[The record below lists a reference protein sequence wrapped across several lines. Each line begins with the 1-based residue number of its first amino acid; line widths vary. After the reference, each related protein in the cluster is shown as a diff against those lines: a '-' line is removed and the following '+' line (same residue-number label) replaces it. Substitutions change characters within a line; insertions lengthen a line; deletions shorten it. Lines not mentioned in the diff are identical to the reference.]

1 MEANILNPIIEL
13 HHTSKTFN
21 HRIAVNDVSFQIEP
35 GSVTAILGP
44 NGAGKTTTLSMM
56 LGLLEPSRGTV
67 KLFGRSPKE
76 RSVRERIGVML
87 QHVSIM
93 DRLKV
98 REILE
103 LTRSYYP
110 NPMDMEF
117 LIHLTGLTTGDLN
130 RYTEKLSGG
139 QKRSLGFAMALAG
152 DPEVLFFDEP
162 TVGLD
167 TMARRRFWETV
178 HKLAKQGKTIL
189 FTTHYLQ
196 EADDT
201 ANRIILF
208 NQGSIV
214 ADGTPGEI
222 KSRII
227 HSSLSFLSDQ
237 DGPELRSKLS
247 LLPPVTNCYDRDGRI
262 YVSADNTDAA
272 LAAIFAAKLPVRDIK
287 IHSGSLDEV
296 FEQLT
301 TTQEETAI

>member
-1 MEANILNPIIEL
+1 M
-13 HHTSKTFN
+13 
-21 HRIAVNDVSFQIEP
+21 
-35 GSVTAILGP
+35 
-44 NGAGKTTTLSMM
+44 
-56 LGLLEPSRGTV
+56 
-67 KLFGRSPKE
+67 
-76 RSVRERIGVML
+76 
-87 QHVSIM
+87 
-93 DRLKV
+93 
-98 REILE
+98 
-103 LTRSYYP
+103 
-110 NPMDMEF
+110 
-117 LIHLTGLTTGDLN
+117 N

-167 TMARRRFWETV
+167 TVARRRFWETV

-196 EADDT
+196 EADDA

-237 DGPELRSKLS
+237 DGPELRNKLS
-247 LLPPVTNCYDRDGRI
+247 LLPSIINCYDKDGRI
-262 YVSADNTDAA
+262 NISTDDTDTA
-272 LAAIFAAKLPVRDIK
+272 LAAIFGNQLPVRDIR

>member
-1 MEANILNPIIEL
+1 MEANVLSTVIEL
-13 HHTSKTFN
+13 N
-21 HRIAVNDVSFQIEP
+21 HVKKSFKNRIAVNDVSFQIES

-56 LGLLEPSRGTV
+56 LGLLEPNQGNV

-76 RSVRERIGVML
+76 RYVRERIGVML

-98 REILE
+98 KEILE
-103 LTRSYYP
+103 LTRNYYP
-110 NPMDMEF
+110 HPMDMEF
-117 LIHLTGLTTGDLN
+117 LIYLTGLTPKDLN

-152 DPEVLFFDEP
+152 DPDVLFFDEP

-178 HKLAKQGKTIL
+178 HKLASQGKTIL

-196 EADDT
+196 EADDI
-201 ANRIILF
+201 ADRIILF

-214 ADGTPGEI
+214 ADGTPADI
-222 KSRII
+222 KSRIL

-237 DGPELRSKLS
+237 DGPELRRKLAS
-247 LLPPVTNCYDRDGRI
+247 LSPITNCYDKDGRI
-262 YVSADNTDAA
+262 YVATDDTDLA
-272 LAAIFAAKLPVRDIK
+272 LAAIFGAGLSVRDIR

-301 TTQEETAI
+301 INQEEIAQ

>member
-1 MEANILNPIIEL
+1 LNPVIEL

-21 HRIAVNDVSFQIEP
+21 NKKAVNDVSFQIEQ

-56 LGLLEPSRGTV
+56 LGLLEPSQGSV
-67 KLFGRSPKE
+67 KLFGSSPKE

-117 LIHLTGLTTGDLN
+117 LIHLTGLTSNDLN

-196 EADDT
+196 EADDA

-237 DGPELRSKLS
+237 DGPELRNKLS
-247 LLPPVTNCYDRDGRI
+247 LLPSIINCYDKDGRI
-262 YVSADNTDAA
+262 HISTDDTDTA
-272 LAAIFAAKLPVRDIK
+272 LAAIFGNQLPVRDIR

-301 TTQEETAI
+301 TTQEENAI